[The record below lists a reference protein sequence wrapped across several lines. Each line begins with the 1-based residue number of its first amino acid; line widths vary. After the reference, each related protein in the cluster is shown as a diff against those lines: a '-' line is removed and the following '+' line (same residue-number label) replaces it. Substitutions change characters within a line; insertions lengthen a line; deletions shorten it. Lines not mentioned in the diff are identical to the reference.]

1 VLLIS
6 RVGDA
11 PSTRDVRAIV
21 SRLAQL
27 RSWRTGLGVF
37 ARASGDRLR
46 ATAASRGRWPSSGWS
61 VSGWSPPSPRC
72 ARCP

>member
-1 VLLIS
+1 LTYHRAAAPASLPCGSPCHGAYTILKRIDRGSATVLLIS

-27 RSWRTGLGVF
+27 RS
-37 ARASGDRLR
+37 
-46 ATAASRGRWPSSGWS
+46 
-61 VSGWSPPSPRC
+61 
-72 ARCP
+72 